1 MLLSIALI
9 LLVGMSMGWLCRKMK
24 LPGLLGMLS
33 TELFWDRMY
42 WICWIKY
49 SWNIRGTAKD
59 STDHHIDKSRT
70 WA

>member
-33 TELFWDRMY
+33 NCSGTVC
-42 WICWIKY
+42 IGSAGSKY

>member
-9 LLVGMSMGWLCRKMK
+9 LLVGISMGWLCRKMK
-24 LPGLLGMLS
+24 HPGLLGMLA
-33 TELFWDRMY
+33 TGIVLGP
-42 WICWIKY
+42 Y